1 MAKGAKKAGT
11 GKSRAAPN
19 YILAYYQQIVNG
31 SVTVG
36 RWIRLIYEYLVS
48 GLEEKRFSFDQ
59 RKANAAVDWI
69 ESHCFHTKGPLAPSA
84 LRLEL
89 WQKAMVSAVFG
100 ILDGDGNRQ
109 FREVLL
115 VVSRKNGKSLLASAL
130 ADYMWQVDGGFG
142 SEVYCIAPKLDQADI
157 VYNGI
162 WQMVLLDPEYRE
174 AKEIYDTARD
184 EHNRKTGDGTMIPK
198 RRQSDLAITGTNST
212 VKKIA
217 FSAKR
222 SDGFNP
228 SLCICDE
235 IAAWEGDKG
244 LKQYEVM
251 ASAMGARPEGLL
263 ISCTTSGYVNDSIYD
278 ELMKRSTRFLMG
290 DSKETTLLPLI
301 YMIDDAESWN
311 DINELRK
318 ANPNL
323 GVSVSAKFM
332 LEEIAKAEGSLSK
345 KAEFLTKYCCVKQ
358 NSSTA
363 WLSAQDVEKMCGD
376 PLSLEDFRNSYAV
389 GGIDLS
395 QTRDLTACCVV
406 IERGGELYVFA
417 RFFLPRERID
427 EATQRDG
434 VPYSAYI
441 RRGILQ
447 PSGDNFVDYKDCE
460 AWFRQLVEEYQIFPL
475 QTGYDRYSAQY
486 LVQSMTAYGFRMDDV
501 FQGENLWPVL
511 QEMEGLIADGKVHIG
526 DNDLLKMHLLNS
538 AVKMSAERGRGKL
551 VKVNPSLHIDGCA
564 ALADAFTVRQKW
576 AAEIG
581 EQLKNEG

>member
-1 MAKGAKKAGT
+1 MRKSKKAKNNFIYT
-11 GKSRAAPN
+11 
-19 YILAYYQQIVNG
+19 YYQQIKSG
-31 SVTVG
+31 DICVG
-36 RWIRLIYEYLVS
+36 RWVLLIYEYLVN
-48 GLEEKRFSFDQ
+48 GIEAKHFTFDQ
-59 RKANAAVDWI
+59 KKADAAIEWI
-69 ESHCFHTKGPLAPSA
+69 ETHCFHTEGRLAPGPLK
-84 LRLEL
+84 LEL
-89 WQKAMVSAVFG
+89 WQKAFLSAVFG
-100 ILDGDGNRQ
+100 IIGKDGERQ

-115 VVSRKNGKSLLASAL
+115 VVARKNGKSLLASAI
-130 ADYMWQVDGGFG
+130 AEYIWRCDGGFG
-142 SEVYCIAPKLDQADI
+142 ARVFCLAPKLEQADI
-157 VYNGI
+157 IYNNV
-162 WQMVLLDPEYRE
+162 WMMTQLDPEWQE
-174 AKEIYDTARD
+174 LKETQEIRNQHNKKINDDSMLARHRMTD
-184 EHNRKTGDGTMIPK
+184 LFIP
-198 RRQSDLAITGTNST
+198 GTNST

-217 FSAKR
+217 FSAKK

-251 ASAMGARPEGLL
+251 KSGMGARPDGLL
-263 ISCTTSGYVNDSIYD
+263 LSCTTSGYINDSIYD
-278 ELMKRSTRFLMG
+278 ELMKRSTRFLLG
-290 DSKETTLLPLI
+290 DSKETKLLPMI
-301 YMIDDAESWN
+301 YMIDDPERWD

-318 ANPNL
+318 SNPNL
-323 GVSVSAKFM
+323 GVSVSVDFM
-332 LEEIAKAEGSLSK
+332 LEEIAIAEGSLSK
-345 KAEFLTKYCCVKQ
+345 KAEFLTKYCNLKQ

-363 WLSAQDVEKMCGD
+363 WLSSEDVERMTG
-376 PLSLEDFRNSYAV
+376 PALALEDFRNSYAV

-395 QTRDLTACCVV
+395 QTRDLTACCVI
-406 IERGGELYVFA
+406 IERDGQLYVFA

-434 VPYSAYI
+434 VPYNIYI
-441 RRGILQ
+441 QRGLLQ
-447 PSGDNFVDYKDCE
+447 PSGDNFVDYADCE
-460 AWFRQLVEEYQIFPL
+460 AWFKALVEEYQIFPL

-486 LVQSMTAYGFRMDDV
+486 LVQNMQAYGFKMDDV

-538 AVKMSAERGRGKL
+538 AIKMSNERGRGKL

-581 EQLKNEG
+581 EQLKNMG